1 MSRGIYVEGFQPV
14 WVDVRCPWCM
24 ALLGARLAD
33 RTVSGIGLVKAHTE
47 FCETP
52 PARVLR

>member
-1 MSRGIYVEGFQPV
+1 MSAPV

-24 ALLGARLAD
+24 QLLGHRLGA
-33 RTVSGIGLVKAHTE
+33 RTVSGIGLIRAHTPY
-47 FCETP
+47 CETP